1 MTQQTMT
8 APGKDVGPADTWLF
22 DAEEVP
28 QLRTELPGPRAR
40 AQLERDARY
49 TSPSYTRA
57 YPLVVERGSGAV
69 IQDVDGNLFLDFT
82 AGIAVTSTGHCHPR
96 VVAAIKDQADK
107 LLHMSGTDFYYQPQT
122 DLAQR
127 LAESGPGTSRKRVF
141 FTNSGAE
148 ALEAAL
154 KLARWHTGRS
164 RAIAFYGAFHGRT
177 YGAMSLSG
185 SKLVHRRGFSP
196 LVPDIHHVPYPRG
209 CHGCDDPDAGCEC
222 VRQIEHGVLHRT
234 APPEEVAAFFVE
246 PIQGE
251 GGYHVPPAGF
261 LPALRRLCDRHGI
274 LLVADEV
281 QTGMG
286 RTGKLYAVE
295 HWGVEPDIICLAKGI
310 ASGMPLGAMVAREE
324 VMDWPSGSHASTFG
338 GNPVSCRAALATL
351 DLIQTQYLANAAAR
365 GRQLKDG
372 LLRLRQ
378 RHPEVGDVRG
388 LGLMV
393 AMDIVHPGDPAA
405 GNPVGRDAVVQEA
418 FRRGLLL
425 LGCGEYAVRFCP
437 PLCVTAAQVD
447 TALEI
452 LDGILTAARPAAAAV

>member
-1 MTQQTMT
+1 MDQLLT
-8 APGKDVGPADTWLF
+8 PADRGWLF
-22 DAEEVP
+22 DDVAVP
-28 QLRTELPGPRAR
+28 QIRTPLPGPK
-40 AQLERDARY
+40 AQALLERDARFM
-49 TSPSYTRA
+49 SPSYTRV

-69 IQDVDGNLFLDFT
+69 IQDVDSNLFLDFT
-82 AGIAVTSTGHCHPR
+82 AGIAVASTGHCHPH

-107 LLHMSGTDFYYQPQT
+107 LLHMSGTDFYYQPQI

-127 LAESGPGTSRKRVF
+127 LAESGPGKSPKRVF

-164 RAIAFYGAFHGRT
+164 RAVAFFGAFHGRT

-209 CHGCDDPDAGCEC
+209 CQECDGADRGCIC
-222 VRQIEHGVLHRT
+222 VRHIEESLLHRT
-234 APPEEVAAFFVE
+234 APPDEVAAIFVE

-261 LPALRRLCDRHGI
+261 LPALRALCDKYGM

-295 HWGVEPDIICLAKGI
+295 HWGVEPDILCLAKGI
-310 ASGMPLGAMVAREE
+310 ASGMPLGAIVAKDE

-338 GNPVSCRAALATL
+338 GNPVSCRAALASL
-351 DLIQTQYLANAAAR
+351 DLIQAEYMANAAAR
-365 GRQLKDG
+365 GTQLKDG
-372 LLRLRQ
+372 LRRLRG
-378 RHPEVGDVRG
+378 RHREIGDVRG

-393 AMDIVHPGDPAA
+393 ACDMVQPDDPAA
-405 GNPVGRDAVVQEA
+405 LAPALRDELVQAA

-425 LGCGEYAVRFCP
+425 LGCGEAAIRFCP

-447 TALEI
+447 AALEL
-452 LDGILTAARPAAAAV
+452 LDAVLAERHSETLAV